1 VSSANVDLV
10 REYFAAANGEG
21 VESLLRTL
29 KPVLERLGPDFEL
42 DLSRSIAPEKG
53 IYHGPQEV
61 EELFRRR
68 GEAWSRIESFETEI
82 IDAGDVVVRIGGFK
96 TTGDYTGIELA
107 AEGAT
112 VWRFA
117 NGIPVSMRL
126 YQSREEALEAAG
138 IDR

>member
-21 VESLLRTL
+21 VESLLQTL

-53 IYHGPQEV
+53 IYRGPQEV
-61 EELFRRR
+61 EKLFRQR

-82 IDAGDVVVRIGGFK
+82 IDAGDVVVRIGGFR

-107 AEGAT
+107 AQGAT
-112 VWRFA
+112 VWRFEDG
-117 NGIPVSMRL
+117 NPVSMRL
-126 YQSREEALEAAG
+126 YQDKAEALEAAG
-138 IDR
+138 IAP